1 LWLFDDWEG
10 KGSEKRWIIP
20 LGLFTFYLHH
30 VDIGE
35 FFEWELLILSAI
47 VCNFATE

>member
-1 LWLFDDWEG
+1 LFDDWEG

-20 LGLFTFYLHH
+20 QGLFTFFSHD
-30 VDIGE
+30 VDIVW
-35 FFEWELLILSAI
+35 FFEWELLIFSAI